1 MHLIPSY
8 HHRRYNMTN
17 GLPEN
22 FSERWGAMEEK
33 VGHMKQKLDKV
44 EPADIDN
51 LKRDMTLM
59 KRIGGTIVS
68 AIGVGAVGIIIGWR
82 KFTNGG

>member
-1 MHLIPSY
+1 
-8 HHRRYNMTN
+8 MTN

-22 FSERWGAMEEK
+22 FSERWGAMEAN